1 LIPISDPEL
10 HRKSFPIVNV
20 LLIAAS
26 ILVFLG
32 QQTLDRFELTK
43 FFNNYGVVPYELTG
57 KGDISEMFIAVRT
70 QEDFDKLLDIEGV
83 RNAFAI
89 SLIGQTLRDPY
100 EGGPPSVW
108 LTLFSSMFMHG
119 GWLHLGGN
127 MLFLWVFGDNIEDRL
142 GRLKYLIFYVAA
154 GLAAVG
160 AQLLTDLDSGIP
172 TIGASGAIAGVLG
185 AYLLLFPRSQVRTLI
200 FFFFITYI
208 SVPAYLL
215 IGIWIFQ
222 QFFNG
227 FASLG
232 ADFAGGVAYWAHV
245 GGFVFGAAVIG
256 ALLATGLLR
265 RETRPQF

>member
-1 LIPISDPEL
+1 MIPISDPEL
-10 HRKSFPIVNV
+10 HRKNFPIVNV

-26 ILVFLG
+26 ILVFLYE
-32 QQTLDRFELTK
+32 QTLDDFELTK

-83 RNAFAI
+83 PNALFL
-89 SLIGQTLRDPY
+89 SQIGGGIRDPY

-160 AQLLTDLDSGIP
+160 AQLLTDLNSGIP